1 MNTINYSIESFRKDI
16 YDAINNSQL
25 PMGAIYFV
33 VKDIFNEITGA
44 YQNAVMQEAQ
54 AMQKAAEEAPAENN
68 NIEDIETV
76 EE

>member
-16 YDAINNSQL
+16 YDAVNNSQL
-25 PMGAIYFV
+25 PIGTIYFV

-54 AMQKAAEEAPAENN
+54 AMAEEASVENN